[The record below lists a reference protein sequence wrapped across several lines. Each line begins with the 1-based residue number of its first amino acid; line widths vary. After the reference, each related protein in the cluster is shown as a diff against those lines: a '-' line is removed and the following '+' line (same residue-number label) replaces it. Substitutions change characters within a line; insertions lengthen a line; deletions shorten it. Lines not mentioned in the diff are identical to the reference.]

1 MTRDEFIDSLTRRII
16 STFLVEIIMKDVDL
30 LLQAETRAAY
40 EAGYQMKTYT
50 AQIIPGNPEAVP
62 GPPTDI
68 GNEDR
73 EGCHCEADPEVEEAY
88 RVGYQHGIID
98 GRSWSDLG

>member
-1 MTRDEFIDSLTRRII
+1 MTRDEFIDSLKRRII

-50 AQIIPGNPEAVP
+50 AQIIPGDPNVTPLPPVDP
-62 GPPTDI
+62 GPPY
-68 GNEDR
+68 R

-98 GRSWSDLG
+98 GRSWSDL